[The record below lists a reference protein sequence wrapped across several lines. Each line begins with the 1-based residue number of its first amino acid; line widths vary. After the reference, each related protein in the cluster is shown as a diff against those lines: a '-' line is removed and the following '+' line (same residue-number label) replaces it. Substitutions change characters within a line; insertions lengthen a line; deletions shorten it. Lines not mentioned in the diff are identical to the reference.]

1 MDSGPL
7 GGNMT
12 NQPLYLTLPG
22 TQTLER
28 SGLHSKAERLALLE
42 SFSFSIW
49 SLTCASTDAQENL
62 FSPRPAMGWKERP
75 QTARVGMAATRQR
88 IPTRAPPTLHL
99 FLNNSCC
106 FLLLLQNSR
115 GCRTSGISLTPS
127 LAHPPGSNSNHG
139 FKCHHNACDSQIYV
153 SSIYIYY
160 LSSEQAFLVT
170 SFTSVLDSL
179 TKFQNE
185 CAQMEFLIF
194 P

>member
-12 NQPLYLTLPG
+12 IQPLYLTLPG

-75 QTARVGMAATRQR
+75 QTARVGMAATGNAFPHVLRPPCTCFSI
-88 IPTRAPPTLHL
+88 IPAAS
-99 FLNNSCC
+99 FSSCRTPGAAEPQGSVSH
-106 FLLLLQNSR
+106 LLLLIPLVATVTMDLNVITTLVIPKFMSPAF
-115 GCRTSGISLTPS
+115 IS
-127 LAHPPGSNSNHG
+127 
-139 FKCHHNACDSQIYV
+139 I
-153 SSIYIYY
+153 I
-160 LSSEQAFLVT
+160 
-170 SFTSVLDSL
+170 
-179 TKFQNE
+179 
-185 CAQMEFLIF
+185 
-194 P
+194 